1 MTIFFTNQSWESH
14 MISTYVFPGVAPYV
28 LPKFRSGL
36 GRDVMTRTFY
46 FTLLLSACVFVLI
59 LTAGVH
65 P

>member
-1 MTIFFTNQSWESH
+1 MT
-14 MISTYVFPGVAPYV
+14 STYAFPGVAPYM

-46 FTLLLSACVFVLI
+46 FTLLLSAFAFILI
-59 LTAGVH
+59 LTTGVQ